1 MRGHLVK
8 RSATSWSIVLSTG
21 RNATTGKRERR
32 WLSVKGT
39 RKDAEK
45 RLTELLGQVD
55 TGSYVQ
61 PVKETLGGFLER
73 WVKDY
78 AWANLAPRTA
88 DGYESIVRVH
98 LAPAFSS
105 VVLHEL
111 RPAHLQRYYGD
122 KLKTGLSGLT
132 VRHHHTMLHRAL
144 ESAVKQGL
152 LMRNPAD
159 AVDAPKGERK
169 EMQTFDV
176 DGLARFLDA
185 AKATPYYPIFYIA
198 CYTGMRRS
206 ELLGLQWQDV
216 DLIMGEVSV
225 RRTLHNVKGK
235 VYLRPPKTA
244 KSKRLIPLPP
254 SATLV
259 LRQHREQREADR
271 ELLGKPLTGEDSVF
285 ALADGSL
292 LHPNTVTHAWEKLV
306 KRTGNVGVR
315 LHDARHTHASL
326 MLKAGVHPK
335 VVQERLGH
343 STIAITLDTYSHMAP
358 GLQEAAARSFDAL
371 VKQERRASTAA

>member
-1 MRGHLVK
+1 MRGHIVK
-8 RSATSWSIVLSTG
+8 RSVRSWTIVLSTG
-21 RNATTGKRERR
+21 RDATTGKRERQ
-32 WLSVKGT
+32 WVSVKGT

-45 RLTELLGQVD
+45 RLTELLGQLD
-55 TGSYVQ
+55 GGGYVR
-61 PVKETLGGFLER
+61 PVKETLGGFLQR

-78 AWANLAPRTA
+78 AWANLAPKTA
-88 DGYESIVRVH
+88 DSYESIVRVH
-98 LAPAFSS
+98 VAPALGN
-105 VVLHEL
+105 VALHEL

-122 KLKTGLSGLT
+122 ELKAGRSGLA
-132 VRHHHTMLHRAL
+132 VHHDHALLHRAL
-144 ESAVKQGL
+144 ATAVKQGL

-169 EMQTFDV
+169 EMRTLSAD
-176 DGLARFLDA
+176 DLARFLDA
-185 AKATPYYPIFYIA
+185 KTTPYYPIFYTA

-216 DLIMGEVSV
+216 DLILGEVSV

-271 ELLGKPLTGEDSVF
+271 ELLGKPLTGEDFVF
-285 ALADGSL
+285 ARADGSL
-292 LHPNTVTHAWEKLV
+292 LHPTIVTHAWEKLV
-306 KRTGNVGVR
+306 RRLGLRGVR

-343 STIAITLDTYSHMAP
+343 STIAITLDTYSHVAP
-358 GLQEAAARSFDAL
+358 GLQEAAARKFDDV
-371 VKQERRASTAA
+371 VKQERQVSPAA